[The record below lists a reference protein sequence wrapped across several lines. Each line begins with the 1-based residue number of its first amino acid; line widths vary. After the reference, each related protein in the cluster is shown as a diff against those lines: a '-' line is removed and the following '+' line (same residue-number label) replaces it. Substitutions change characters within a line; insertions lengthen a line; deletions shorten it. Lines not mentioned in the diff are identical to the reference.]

1 VHFINPVVTLHNNI
15 IELILILIDLLDVIT
30 ESTKSL
36 SSLIAVSSRLRLQR
50 YTYATTT
57 ITNARLTLYTNSR
70 SRVVLFVEMRLLCYR
85 ISLFERGSPAIVSIK
100 RTSRLV

>member
-1 VHFINPVVTLHNNI
+1 MHFINPVVILHNNV
-15 IELILILIDLLDVIT
+15 IESILIPTDLLDIIT

-36 SSLIAVSSRLRLQR
+36 SNSTAVGSRLRLQR
-50 YTYATTT
+50 HTYATAA
-57 ITNARLTLYTNSR
+57 ITNARLILHTNNR
-70 SRVVLFVEMRLLCYR
+70 SRVVLFVEIRLLFYR